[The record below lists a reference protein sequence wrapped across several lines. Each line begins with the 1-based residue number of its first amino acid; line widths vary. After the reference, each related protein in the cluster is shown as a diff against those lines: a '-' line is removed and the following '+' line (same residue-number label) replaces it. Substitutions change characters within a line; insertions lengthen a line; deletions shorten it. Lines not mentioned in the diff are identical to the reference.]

1 MEVKDISIK
10 NMKTEDFKDNAYLEK
25 YVEELRKGGVNVV
38 VGVLDDII
46 NWKKVKRND
55 LRNS

>member
-25 YVEELRKGGVNVV
+25 YVEELRQGGVNVV
-38 VGVLDDII
+38 VKARQEGL
-46 NWKKVKRND
+46 
-55 LRNS
+55 LRKLRQ